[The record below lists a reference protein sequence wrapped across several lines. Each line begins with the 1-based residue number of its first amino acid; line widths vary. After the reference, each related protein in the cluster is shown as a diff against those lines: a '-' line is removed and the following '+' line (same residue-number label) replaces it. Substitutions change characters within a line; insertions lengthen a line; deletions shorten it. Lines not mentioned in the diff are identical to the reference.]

1 MKTVKHI
8 LMVISCF
15 FVAASAQA
23 AEPKNNL
30 GRTFSYIKTEW
41 QDLRFVKNNNGREVW
56 GVTEEGNSFIF
67 TFENGV
73 VVEECMMIE
82 SNDGFARE
90 WYNAMLQ
97 SFQKTSY
104 RSVKRTSDGYTF
116 HYSYFDIKVMYFS
129 DYTGNT
135 AMLLYT
141 TDF

>member
-1 MKTVKHI
+1 MKTIEH
-8 LMVISCF
+8 F
-15 FVAASAQA
+15 FAVLCCLFITITAHA
-23 AEPKNNL
+23 AEPQNNL
-30 GRTFSYIKTEW
+30 GRSFNYMMSEW
-41 QDLRFVKNNNGREVW
+41 QDLRFINNNNGREVW

-104 RSVKRTSDGYTF
+104 RSLTRTSDGYTF

-141 TDF
+141 IE

>member
-1 MKTVKHI
+1 MKTIKH
-8 LMVISCF
+8 F
-15 FVAASAQA
+15 FAVLCCLFITITAHA
-23 AEPKNNL
+23 AEPQNNL
-30 GRTFSYIKTEW
+30 GRSFNYMMSEW
-41 QDLRFVKNNNGREVW
+41 QDLRFINNNNGREVW

-104 RSVKRTSDGYTF
+104 RSLTRTSDGYTF

-141 TDF
+141 IE

>member
-1 MKTVKHI
+1 MKTIEH
-8 LMVISCF
+8 F
-15 FVAASAQA
+15 FAVLCCLFITITAHA
-23 AEPKNNL
+23 AEPQNNL
-30 GRTFSYIKTEW
+30 GRSFNYMMSEW
-41 QDLRFVKNNNGREVW
+41 QDLRFINNNNGREVW

-104 RSVKRTSDGYTF
+104 RSLTRISDGYTF

-141 TDF
+141 IE

>member
-1 MKTVKHI
+1 MKTIKH
-8 LMVISCF
+8 F
-15 FVAASAQA
+15 FAVLCCLFITVTAQA
-23 AEPKNNL
+23 AEPQNNL
-30 GRTFSYIKTEW
+30 GRSFNYMMSEW
-41 QDLRFVKNNNGREVW
+41 QDLRFINNNNGREVW

-73 VVEECMMIE
+73 VVEECMMVE

-104 RSVKRTSDGYTF
+104 RSLTRTSDGYTF

-129 DYTGNT
+129 DYSGNT

-141 TDF
+141 ID

>member
-1 MKTVKHI
+1 MKTIEH
-8 LMVISCF
+8 F
-15 FVAASAQA
+15 FAVLCCLFITITAHA
-23 AEPKNNL
+23 AEPQNNL
-30 GRTFSYIKTEW
+30 GHSFNYMMSEW
-41 QDLRFVKNNNGREVW
+41 QDLRFINNNNGREVW

-104 RSVKRTSDGYTF
+104 RSLTRTSDGYTF

-141 TDF
+141 IE

>member
-1 MKTVKHI
+1 MKTIEH
-8 LMVISCF
+8 F
-15 FVAASAQA
+15 FAVLCCLFITITAHA
-23 AEPKNNL
+23 AEPQNNL
-30 GRTFSYIKTEW
+30 GRSFNYMMSEW
-41 QDLRFVKNNNGREVW
+41 QDLRFIKNNNGREVW

-104 RSVKRTSDGYTF
+104 RSLTRISDGYTF

-141 TDF
+141 IE

>member
-1 MKTVKHI
+1 MKTIKH
-8 LMVISCF
+8 F
-15 FVAASAQA
+15 FAIICCLFITITAQA
-23 AEPKNNL
+23 AEPQNNL
-30 GRTFSYIKTEW
+30 GRSFNYMMSEW
-41 QDLRFVKNNNGREVW
+41 QDLRFINNNNGREVW

-104 RSVKRTSDGYTF
+104 RSLTRTSDGYTF

-141 TDF
+141 IE

>member
-1 MKTVKHI
+1 MKTIKH
-8 LMVISCF
+8 F
-15 FVAASAQA
+15 FAVLCCLFITITAHA
-23 AEPKNNL
+23 AEPQNNL
-30 GRTFSYIKTEW
+30 GRSFNYMMSEW
-41 QDLRFVKNNNGREVW
+41 QDLRFINNNNGREVW

-104 RSVKRTSDGYTF
+104 RSLTRTSDGYTF

-135 AMLLYT
+135 AMLLYIIE
-141 TDF
+141 

>member
-1 MKTVKHI
+1 MKTIKH
-8 LMVISCF
+8 F
-15 FVAASAQA
+15 FAVLCCLFITITAYA
-23 AEPKNNL
+23 AEPQNNL
-30 GRTFSYIKTEW
+30 GRSFNYMMSEW
-41 QDLRFVKNNNGREVW
+41 QDLRFINNNNGREVW

-104 RSVKRTSDGYTF
+104 RSLTRTSDGYTF

-141 TDF
+141 IE